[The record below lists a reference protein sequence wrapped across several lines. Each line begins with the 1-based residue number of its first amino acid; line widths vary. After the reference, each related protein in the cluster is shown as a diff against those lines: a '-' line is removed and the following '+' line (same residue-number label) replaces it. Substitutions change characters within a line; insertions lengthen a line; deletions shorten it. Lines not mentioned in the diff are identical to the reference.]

1 LANTTYVEAN
11 IKNKN
16 NKKKAQKIKN
26 LPKNGIV
33 EVQEDQEDPQADN
46 QAFDALNSDI
56 EKA

>member
-1 LANTTYVEAN
+1 MANTTYVEAN

-26 LPKNGIV
+26 LPKNGIT